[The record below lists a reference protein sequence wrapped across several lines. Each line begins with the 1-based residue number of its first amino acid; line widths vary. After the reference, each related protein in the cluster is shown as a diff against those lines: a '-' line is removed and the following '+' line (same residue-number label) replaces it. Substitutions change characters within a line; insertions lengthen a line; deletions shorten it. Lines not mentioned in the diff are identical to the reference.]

1 MASIPPNGLMN
12 KVTIVVWYGIFVEN
26 KIKVK
31 VYVTV
36 ENHTEE
42 QFNAPRYLEDNFL
55 GYIYNGLLEE

>member
-1 MASIPPNGLMN
+1 MN
-12 KVTIVVWYGIFVEN
+12 KGTIVVWYGIFVEN

-42 QFNAPRYLEDNFL
+42 QFNAPRYLEDNFF

>member
-1 MASIPPNGLMN
+1 MN

-42 QFNAPRYLEDNFL
+42 QFNAPRYLEDNLFL
-55 GYIYNGLLEE
+55 LYLQWCAGRIK